1 MSSVFERTPQGGVLC
16 FFFVAV
22 TFLEKTVQLPGITY
36 ASEGDPH
43 AVVESYGVVT
53 TRKLTPG
60 SEIMRLVRGESSFL
74 SKFGLEVSEHKNW
87 KRELDGLAM
96 QVAF

>member
-1 MSSVFERTPQGGVLC
+1 M
-16 FFFVAV
+16 
-22 TFLEKTVQLPGITY
+22 QLPGITY
-36 ASEGDPH
+36 VSEEDSG

-60 SEIMRLVRGESSFL
+60 SEMLRLVRGDDSFL
-74 SKFGLEVSEHKNW
+74 AKFGLQVSEHKNW
-87 KRELDGLAM
+87 QRELEGLAR